1 MEWTF
6 ITSVIAAFTIL
17 MVCTTAT
24 WIPPGIRLESVFCQ
38 KRFFTVPQRPDCS
51 NKREILEQKILLFQG
66 KSLSFQTR
74 LEIEIR
80 VFDESGCPLKWTDKS
95 GQSLKWTVTPKRTVL
110 GPSTLVHDRAHFD
123 HSLQLPRTV
132 QLRLDPY
139 WWINHDWKWTIVL
152 CQNGG
157 TRSSFH
163 LWDRPVLGPSSFE
176 LTSLSSQ
183 KVKKSSFRPPEIAVR
198 PILWIKSIVN
208 QINSLWSI

>member
-1 MEWTF
+1 MYYCHLDSTWNP
-6 ITSVIAAFTIL
+6 
-17 MVCTTAT
+17 T
-24 WIPPGIRLESVFCQ
+24 WIGLLSEAVFLLYHNA
-38 KRFFTVPQRPDCS
+38 RTVVTKEKFS
-51 NKREILEQKILLFQG
+51 NKKILLFQG

-80 VFDESGCPLKWTDKS
+80 VFDESGCPLKWTVLKDKS

-208 QINSLWSI
+208 QINLLWSI